1 MFSNGGNNLNNFGG
15 NFGDN
20 FPNNQGGSMNLN
32 NSVNGG
38 LNYNNN
44 DVNLMNN
51 SINMGNNLNQRRSR
65 NLEVKLDFH
74 ELKDVNKSHIES
86 LISKS
91 IDKTTGKVKISPE
104 TYRHIIESDLI
115 LPCASEPKNRIIP
128 ADSHIQRRH
137 S

>member
-15 NFGDN
+15 NFGGN

-65 NLEVKLDFH
+65 NLEVKLDLH

-91 IDKTTGKVKISPE
+91 IDKSTGQVKISPE
-104 TYRHIIESDLI
+104 TYRHIIGKRFELEGQEVQFNE
-115 LPCASEPKNRIIP
+115 CG
-128 ADSHIQRRH
+128 
-137 S
+137 